1 MFMNYIIEF
10 SESEDYNAIYI
21 CVDRFTKMIHFCLIT
36 INVIVEET
44 IKLYLH
50 HVFKHHD
57 LSHDVIFDR
66 NTQFTFKFKFKF
78 LELCDIKN
86 NKFITFHFQSNDQTK
101 RVNQVLKQYL
111 RVFCDYQQ
119 DD

>member
-1 MFMNYIIEF
+1 MNYIVEF
-10 SESEDYNAIYI
+10 SKSENHNAIYV
-21 CVDRFTKMIHFCLIT
+21 CVDRFTKMAHFCLIT
-36 INVIVEET
+36 INVIVEKT

-57 LSHDVIFDR
+57 LSHDVVFDR
-66 NTQFTFKFKFKF
+66 DTQFTFKFMSRL

-86 NKFITFHFQSNDQTK
+86 NKSIAFHPQSNDQTE
-101 RVNQVLKQYL
+101 RVNQVLEQYL
-111 RVFCDYQQ
+111 CVFCDYQQ